1 MELKLGLPLS
11 LILVNALFCIRFK
24 TWKAYQ
30 NLTPVASARAYIAG
44 RRGAKMIDIYR
55 SAGLLLILVT
65 VAHGQTAPKLS
76 AYCTRQEF
84 NQLNCLEPRAYI
96 DNQGVQWQFDGEIIW
111 MNHKKY
117 AVVTGPAAKTG
128 NENKLVSSAGYSD
141 GDTALVDQFV
151 WRSNQSSKVEQF
163 VFDNWYWIALGCV
176 AIFLFLQFGGGR
188 ESNDTIE

>member
-1 MELKLGLPLS
+1 
-11 LILVNALFCIRFK
+11 NALFCIRFK

-84 NQLNCLEPRAYI
+84 NQLNCLEPRRSSCSS
-96 DNQGVQWQFDGEIIW
+96 
-111 MNHKKY
+111 
-117 AVVTGPAAKTG
+117 
-128 NENKLVSSAGYSD
+128 SSA
-141 GDTALVDQFV
+141 A
-151 WRSNQSSKVEQF
+151 E
-163 VFDNWYWIALGCV
+163 
-176 AIFLFLQFGGGR
+176 
-188 ESNDTIE
+188 ESRTIPSRTC